1 MEGVAKPLGDRV
13 LVKYTKGDEKTASGI
28 IITDS
33 AMRGQCVWGEVI
45 SVGEGIFTQTGDK
58 IPMTVE
64 VGDKVMY
71 KKDMGGDVIK
81 LNDEEYLMFRE
92 HDLIMVIKNK

>member
-1 MEGVAKPLGDRV
+1 
-13 LVKYTKGDEKTASGI
+13 
-28 IITDS
+28 
-33 AMRGQCVWGEVI
+33 MRGQCVWGEVI

-64 VGDKVMY
+64 VGDRVMY